1 MGEGAAAP
9 KGVSSI
15 RVDDT
20 HWPLAL
26 CTFRGTPCAEDVE
39 SWLADMGALYARGK
53 RFVML
58 ADVATNRHD
67 LSHVRRIGEWAR
79 EHRAVIRATCAAAAV
94 MVQSPWQR
102 FVISAFY
109 LVVPPPCPMAV
120 FDDSRSAAAWLR
132 ERAEEDGLPVPP
144 YLERL

>member
-1 MGEGAAAP
+1 MGAAALE
-9 KGVSSI
+9 GIGSI

-26 CTFRGTPCAEDVE
+26 CTFRGVPRGEDVE
-39 SWLADMGALYARGK
+39 SWLADMSALYARGK

-58 ADVATNRHD
+58 AEVATSRHD
-67 LSHVRRIGEWAR
+67 VSHVRRIGEWAR
-79 EHRAVIRATCAAAAV
+79 ENRAVIRATCAGAAV

-109 LVVPPPCPMAV
+109 LVVPPPCPMSV
-120 FDDSRSAAAWLR
+120 FDDTPAAAAWLR
-132 ERAEEDGLPVPP
+132 ERLEEEGLAVPP
-144 YLERL
+144 YLESL